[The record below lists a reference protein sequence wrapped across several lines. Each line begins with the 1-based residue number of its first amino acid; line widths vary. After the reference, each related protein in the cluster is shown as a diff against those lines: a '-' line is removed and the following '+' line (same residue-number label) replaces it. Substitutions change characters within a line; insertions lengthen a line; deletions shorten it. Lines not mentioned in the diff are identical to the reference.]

1 MKVSVENENYSDD
14 EEQPSRLLA
23 TIVGVRKKGTEIY
36 LTIDDDESNEEFML
50 NPEDAH
56 TARQEYLSLQEEED
70 EEDEDE
76 EDCSAAPKKK
86 PAAKK
91 QAVRIATLHIA
102 LSTSVSG
109 GALSPDDVL
118 VTTTFDPSKAIS
130 LFNQQDFASGRAFAG
145 AVVDKFEEPLY
156 TTKASKVFKVEQAC
170 VVTQEQPRKGK
181 GDAKGPV
188 LKFLKATQRDML
200 LCELQKGKGSIGLL
214 GTFHSPRLAPMVDAT
229 PPDALFSSIE
239 VPFRLP
245 PRPPPAGHMGRDP
258 PPPPPGGR
266 SRGASSSAAAGSHSE
281 WGYEDAGSSGEQSER
296 RRSGPPKP
304 PPKPP
309 PAPPPAAR
317 GSFKTAKVD
326 AADPEYQRLQA
337 EATLRMLQL
346 PDAIQ
351 DGYRALNNRLRAVE
365 QGSDADPDDVGRGQ
379 ANLFFRMDMLHA
391 NMRDLDTE
399 RTCTRLYA
407 GWAHGHAPQTSGWD
421 KPPKLNGVITWS
433 CAKATP
439 KPKTY
444 AFYFESSKKQNNPSS
459 DDDDDDEG
467 GSSSSSSSSSSC
479 SESESG
485 SSSSSS
491 GRYSKKS
498 RKRRRKDK
506 KARKEKK
513 RRKEKRKKR
522 RKEKKGRKEKKPRKG
537 KESHK
542 GKKSRKEK
550 KRGPRVAP
558 HSAAPT
564 SAPSASPTS
573 AFASAAA
580 SSHASEGLG
589 PLSPLSP
596 PEVRYDSEGEAWC
609 THSQFHGHYGGE
621 DGQVRWLR
629 SVQWD
634 EEEEL
639 EDDDEDE
646 DEDA

>member
-1 MKVSVENENYSDD
+1 M
-14 EEQPSRLLA
+14 
-23 TIVGVRKKGTEIY
+23 GTEIW

-50 NPEDAH
+50 DPEDAH

-70 EEDEDE
+70 EEDEDKQ
-76 EDCSAAPKKK
+76 DGSAAPKKK

-91 QAVRIATLHIA
+91 QTVRIATLHIA
-102 LSTSVSG
+102 LSTSLSG

-156 TTKASKVFKVEQAC
+156 TTKAGKVFKVEQVC

-181 GDAKGPV
+181 GEAKAPV
-188 LKFLKATQRDML
+188 YKFAKATQRDML
-200 LCELQKGKGSIGLL
+200 LCELQKTKGSIGLL
-214 GTFHSPRLAPMVDAT
+214 GTFHSPRLAAVVDAT

-239 VPFRLP
+239 VPYRLP
-245 PRPPPAGHMGRDP
+245 PRPPPAGHMGRDVP
-258 PPPPPGGR
+258 PPPRGR
-266 SRGASSSAAAGSHSE
+266 SGGASSSAAADSPSE
-281 WGYEDAGSSGEQSER
+281 WGYEDAGSSGEQSDR

-326 AADPEYQRLQA
+326 AADPEYQRLQS
-337 EATLRMLQL
+337 EAILRMVQL

-351 DGYRALNNRLRAVE
+351 DGYRALNNRARAVE
-365 QGSDADPDDVGRGQ
+365 QGSDADPEDIGRGQ

-399 RTCTRLYA
+399 RKCRRLYA

-467 GSSSSSSSSSSC
+467 GSSSSSSSSSC
-479 SESESG
+479 SESESSS

-522 RKEKKGRKEKKPRKG
+522 RKEKRRHKEKKPRKG

-558 HSAAPT
+558 PSAPPT
-564 SAPSASPTS
+564 SATSASAASASAAS

-580 SSHASEGLG
+580 SSRAGEG
-589 PLSPLSP
+589 PLSPPP
-596 PEVRYDSEGEAWC
+596 PEVRYDSEGQDWC
-609 THSQFHGHYGGE
+609 TRPQFHGHYGSE
-621 DGQVRWLR
+621 DGEARWLR

-634 EEEEL
+634 EEE
-639 EDDDEDE
+639 DDDEDE
-646 DEDA
+646 DEDDYGGGVRGSSYGGGVRGSGFGEEEEEEEEL